1 MSKDRSKENAP
12 LLEAIRLR
20 DDKVIKQIYL
30 ENKKKFVPAACKIF
44 MQKEAEVNEYYHE
57 CFLVFVDNVQ
67 KGKLTK
73 LTCQLHTYLL
83 AISKRLRKESFRNQQ
98 RDKLSTQDTE
108 FWLNVDGESSSVDT
122 SILEH
127 YEDEHRK
134 KIVRSLLSRISPSC
148 QKLLNLIFYK
158 NHSLA
163 EIVELME
170 YSDERVVR
178 KRKSICMK
186 KLREIAQ
193 SFKDKLH

>member
-1 MSKDRSKENAP
+1 MSKDRSKENGP

-20 DDKVIKQIYL
+20 DDKVIRQIYL
-30 ENKKKFVPAACKIF
+30 ENKKKFIPAACKIF

-67 KGKLTK
+67 KGKLKK
-73 LTCQLHTYLL
+73 LTCQPHTYLL
-83 AISKRLRKESFRNQQ
+83 AISKRLRKETFRNQQ

-108 FWLNVDGESSSVDT
+108 FWLKVDGESSAVDI

-134 KIVRSLLSRISPSC
+134 KIVRSLLKRISPSC

-170 YSDERVVR
+170 YSDERVAR